1 MLALSPEKAV
11 QVAQISAA
19 KLKLSIKAELARKSL
34 TAFLKC
40 EMRRAGGSSSAE
52 LLQAILRGCGFQ
64 DAKSNFRMGLPQE
77 HCSSGAVW
85 CV

>member
-1 MLALSPEKAV
+1 MLALSPEKALR
-11 QVAQISAA
+11 VAQTSAA
-19 KLKLSIKAELARKSL
+19 NLKSSIKAELARKSL

-52 LLQAILRGCGFQ
+52 LRQKILCDYGFQ
-64 DAKSNFRMGLPQE
+64 LSNFRMSLPHE
-77 HCSSGAVW
+77 HCSSGAVG